1 MLFHSVRSSS
11 SGGHPDHGKQKKKQQ
26 LVLFRTGVLK
36 TLCQPI
42 GHNYFLKIIVQIK
55 TFKITSA
62 IQIKVLADFPGNLF
76 DEFVN

>member
-1 MLFHSVRSSS
+1 MNYSHFISFFLLMLIR
-11 SGGHPDHGKQKKKQQ
+11 
-26 LVLFRTGVLK
+26 
-36 TLCQPI
+36 I
-42 GHNYFLKIIVQIK
+42 KIIRIRLQGCANLDPDRIRSK